1 MNPLTDL
8 GLIVSNELIRFITG
22 RLFTEKQ
29 IRSITSHAVGKYLLD
44 WFPEPEEERKA
55 RERVEEAK
63 QHINEASTI
72 IAAMQA
78 ELINQS
84 AELDKLLEDIEE
96 KRKLAERYTNLAQTS
111 EEKFYAFR
119 AEIEEVLRKELRR
132 QSEQGKTVRQVI
144 SISFWFVTLILGA
157 ALGTYFK
164 EVIAWIVSLFG

>member
-1 MNPLTDL
+1 MLSINELVL
-8 GLIVSNELIRFITG
+8 LVSNELARFITG

-29 IRSITSHAVGKYLLD
+29 IRSITSHAVGKYLTD

-63 QHINEASTI
+63 QHISEASTI
-72 IAAMQA
+72 ISAMQT

-96 KRKLAERYTNLAQTS
+96 KRKLAERYANLARTS
-111 EEKFYAFR
+111 EEKFSAFR
-119 AEIEEVLRKELRR
+119 LEIEEVLRKELRR
-132 QSEQGKTVRQVI
+132 QSEQGKIVRQII
-144 SISFWFVTLILGA
+144 SISFWFITLILGA

-164 EVIAWIVSLFG
+164 EVIAWIISLFD